1 MGRGTDSAYSPLK
14 VSYRRFSF
22 PRDRPDVWKTKSANR
37 DFFFVL
43 HTPALSG
50 PPPCISTSCSFFKK
64 LGVCCPSQKNIVIYS
79 HISLYTV
86 QVLPEALGVTKLQ
99 LRDLYNFLSLRLL
112 LPFFFNAIELNF
124 FYSVKKKRKRSAQ
137 KQKFV

>member
-1 MGRGTDSAYSPLK
+1 MSVWGAGVGRGTDSAYSPLK

-22 PRDRPDVWKTKSANR
+22 PRDRPDVRWTKSANR

-79 HISLYTV
+79 HISLYIIHLTCSEASITRPV
-86 QVLPEALGVTKLQ
+86 PTKWPSGPCKRAPTQVVYFI
-99 LRDLYNFLSLRLL
+99 LYHSETLSAR
-112 LPFFFNAIELNF
+112 
-124 FYSVKKKRKRSAQ
+124 SVI
-137 KQKFV
+137 

>member
-1 MGRGTDSAYSPLK
+1 MSVWGAGVGRGTDSAYSPLK

-79 HISLYTV
+79 HISLYTEPCDLTFFGENGKV
-86 QVLPEALGVTKLQ
+86 RYSLDSRKFTRKLEI
-99 LRDLYNFLSLRLL
+99 LIYSLMNGFQTRFPKL
-112 LPFFFNAIELNF
+112 
-124 FYSVKKKRKRSAQ
+124 
-137 KQKFV
+137 

>member
-1 MGRGTDSAYSPLK
+1 MSVWGAGVGRGTDSAYSPLK

-79 HISLYTV
+79 HISLCV
-86 QVLPEALGVTKLQ
+86 GEGAGEKSGGLEKVEKKAEFDILKL
-99 LRDLYNFLSLRLL
+99 
-112 LPFFFNAIELNF
+112 
-124 FYSVKKKRKRSAQ
+124 
-137 KQKFV
+137 

>member
-1 MGRGTDSAYSPLK
+1 MSVWGAGVGRGTDSAYSPLK

-22 PRDRPDVWKTKSANR
+22 PRDRPDVRWTKSANR

-79 HISLYTV
+79 HILWQGIGSTRLEWILDRFTSFSEKIGKRLD
-86 QVLPEALGVTKLQ
+86 QLGSKLVLDFCAKTMHNQYLE
-99 LRDLYNFLSLRLL
+99 
-112 LPFFFNAIELNF
+112 
-124 FYSVKKKRKRSAQ
+124 SA
-137 KQKFV
+137 